1 MQAGQ
6 LSTRVTLVVI
16 ALIATAAQAA
26 PITCLPKPVGSGSA
40 VLVKSTPKGDFAAW
54 HCPGEPGPTLVVCL
68 KAVCG
73 LVGAKRAV
81 AAWAS
86 EPTLA
91 GLNQALQPY
100 QRSPHADAELRAVWA
115 PYSTQVNALRAP

>member
-1 MQAGQ
+1 MQAPSRLG
-6 LSTRVTLVVI
+6 LVTLTLL
-16 ALIATAAQAA
+16 ACLTLQAQAA

>member
-1 MQAGQ
+1 MHAPRRLG
-6 LSTRVTLVVI
+6 LVTLTLL
-16 ALIATAAQAA
+16 ACLTLQAQAA

-68 KAVCG
+68 KAACG